1 MRPGEYDAQYTG
13 AQKVVTGA
21 ARLQL
26 ERTLERELGVHSV
39 RSTALL
45 LLRCMF
51 YAALSHRT
59 LHSTSSGALQ
69 VACCMLHAVLYGVA
83 SAEALGVSRLSRL
96 GCQLGGK
103 SKMGFPLIGSA
114 AFTFKYRVRSPRSMI
129 PERSAQ
135 QKGFS
140 IERH

>member
-1 MRPGEYDAQYTG
+1 VRPGEYDAQYTG

-26 ERTLERELGVHSV
+26 ERTLERELGVHAV

-83 SAEALGVSRLSRL
+83 SAEALGVSRLKQVGVSARGKKQDGFPAYRL
-96 GCQLGGK
+96 G
-103 SKMGFPLIGSA
+103 GFYVQVPC
-114 AFTFKYRVRSPRSMI
+114 
-129 PERSAQ
+129 PEPEVDDSGTECTAE
-135 QKGFS
+135 GIFD
-140 IERH
+140 